1 MVHKENRFGLLMI
14 QIQVL
19 IMGIQMISRKRRL
32 KQLAK
37 RSLPGSL
44 LRWLRGR
51 RLADGPGPRSI
62 DSIFVHPRRLDPVSR
77 EWGFDRGGPIDR
89 FYVEEFLEHH
99 AADIK
104 GRVLEIGD
112 DAYTR
117 RFGDGRV
124 EAGDILDVDS
134 SNPKATI
141 IADLAEADQI
151 PSDLF
156 DCIILTQTLHVV
168 YETRLVIEALHR
180 ILKPGGVLLAT
191 FPGLSKISRT
201 ELPGSWFWGFTNN
214 SARRLFGEAFP
225 PAGVAVESFGNV
237 LAASAFLYG
246 FSHRELSR
254 SELEY
259 RDPEFDLLVGVRA
272 VKAPGAA

>member
-1 MVHKENRFGLLMI
+1 
-14 QIQVL
+14 
-19 IMGIQMISRKRRL
+19 MGIQMITRKKQW

-37 RSLPGSL
+37 RSLPGPM
-44 LRWLRGR
+44 LRWLRSR
-51 RLADGPGPRSI
+51 RPADGPGSRSI
-62 DSIFVHPRRLDPVSR
+62 DSIFVRPRRLDPVSR

-89 FYVEEFLEHH
+89 YYVEEFLLHH

-112 DAYTR
+112 DEYTR
-117 RFGDGRV
+117 RFGGNRV
-124 EAGDILDVDS
+124 EARDILDVDS

-141 IADLAEADQI
+141 IADLAEADQV

-156 DCIILTQTLHVV
+156 DCIILTQTLHVI

-191 FPGLSKISRT
+191 FPGLSKISWT
-201 ELPGSWFWGFTNN
+201 ELPGSWFWGFTSN

-246 FSHRELSR
+246 FSHWELSR
-254 SELEY
+254 SELDY

-272 VKAPGAA
+272 AKAPGAA

>member
-1 MVHKENRFGLLMI
+1 
-14 QIQVL
+14 
-19 IMGIQMISRKRRL
+19 MGIPMISRKRRW

-37 RSLPGSL
+37 RSLPGPL
-44 LRWLRGR
+44 RRWLRGR
-51 RLADGPGPRSI
+51 RPDDGPGPCSI
-62 DSIFVHPRRLDPVSR
+62 ESVFVHPRRLDPVSR

-89 FYVEEFLEHH
+89 YYVEEFLQHH

-124 EAGDILDVDS
+124 EAREILDVDS

-141 IADLAEADQI
+141 IADLAGADQI

-156 DCIILTQTLHVV
+156 DCIILTQTLHVI
-168 YETRLVIEALHR
+168 YETGLVLEALHR

-191 FPGLSKISRT
+191 FPGLSKLSWT
-201 ELPGSWFWGFTNN
+201 ELPGSWYWGFTSN
-214 SARRLFGEAFP
+214 SARRLFGEAFA
-225 PAGVAVESFGNV
+225 PAGVEVESFGNV

-246 FSHRELSR
+246 LSHRELSR
-254 SELEY
+254 TELDY
-259 RDPEFDLLVGVRA
+259 HDPEFDLLVAVRA
-272 VKAPGAA
+272 VKSPEAALT